1 MHTHHSFAAKFMEAN
16 QTQRPSPPLSLVFG
30 RILTKANMLLTTTP
44 QSLYVLETET
54 FWRRL
59 NDTTTA
65 DITPNLAAVT
75 NTTTAAVATSSW
87 FSFGRI
93 QIPLYAVILLLALV
107 GNFLVIMTLVQH
119 RRMRTITNVFLLN
132 LAVSD
137 MLLGVLC
144 MPTTLVG
151 ALLRDFIFGSVMCRV
166 LPFLQGIRVCVFGC
180 PIK

>member
-1 MHTHHSFAAKFMEAN
+1 MHHSLAANEMAAN
-16 QTQRPSPPLSLVFG
+16 ETQRPSPPLSPVFG
-30 RILTKANMLLTTTP
+30 RIMTKANMLLTTTP
-44 QSLYVLETET
+44 QSLYVLESEA
-54 FWRRL
+54 FWSRH
-59 NDTTTA
+59 NDTATA
-65 DITPNLAAVT
+65 DAAPTMTAVT
-75 NTTTAAVATSSW
+75 NTTTAAVAAASSW

-137 MLLGVLC
+137 ILLGVLC

-151 ALLRDFIFGSVMCRV
+151 ALLRDFIFGSLMCRV
-166 LPFLQGIRVCVFGC
+166 LPFLQGI
-180 PIK
+180 